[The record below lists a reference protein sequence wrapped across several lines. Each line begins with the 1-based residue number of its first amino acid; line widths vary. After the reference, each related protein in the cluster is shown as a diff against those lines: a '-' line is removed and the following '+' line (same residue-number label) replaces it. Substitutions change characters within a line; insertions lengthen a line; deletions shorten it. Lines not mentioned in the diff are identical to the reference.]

1 MSRIALVLVLG
12 MSGGLTASC
21 SSSEPSPTPTPPT
34 EAGSDVQSTPDVSVK
49 DGHDS
54 ATSIEPDASGPDAS
68 DAKEE
73 PTGLEF
79 APPYPA
85 VVYPVENPKKA
96 EIAML
101 GKILFWEEQI
111 GELDNM
117 ACGTCHR
124 PEGGGSDPRAS
135 EAASLNLGK
144 DGIMGTPDDVR
155 GGRGVVHCDHTT
167 HLPYAEGGTVAQ
179 ITGRKPPTYFDAMFF
194 PYLFWD
200 GRAGEEFI
208 DPVSKKSVIA
218 KGAALE
224 TQASGPPTNPTEM
237 GCEDTSDAGTADAA
251 ERWTYIA
258 TKLTTVVPLARAK
271 YVPDAMKAAIT
282 AAGNSYPN
290 LFQAAWGSAEVTPAH
305 IIMSIAN
312 HERTLTSNDTPWD
325 RFNGGEKT
333 ALTAAQQRGLAL
345 FNTKARCNL
354 CHQPPLFSD
363 AARGPGLPVGKN
375 ADGGA
380 SDGFHNVG
388 FLDPSIDQGR
398 GSGQMKTPTLRNV
411 GLREAGGLMHN
422 GTGPGAT
429 LGDVLNAYKAGGSV
443 ATNRDGL
450 MQQLDLTTAELDDLA
465 DFLRNGLTDAR
476 VKDEQPPFDKPILST
491 EPVK

>member
-1 MSRIALVLVLG
+1 MSRIALFLVLG
-12 MSGGLTASC
+12 VSGALNASC
-21 SSSEPSPTPTPPT
+21 SSDEPAPTPTPSN
-34 EAGSDVQSTPDVSVK
+34 EAGPDVQSSPDVSVT
-49 DGHDS
+49 DAHDS
-54 ATSIEPDASGPDAS
+54 GTTITEPDSSAPDAS

-124 PEGGGSDPRAS
+124 PKAGGSDPRAS
-135 EAASLNLGK
+135 EAASLNFGADK
-144 DGIMGTPDDVR
+144 VMGTPDDVR

-167 HLPYAEGGTVAQ
+167 HLPIPDAGTVAQ

-200 GRAGEEFI
+200 GRAGEEFK
-208 DPVSKKSVIA
+208 DPVSGATVIA

-237 GCEDTSDAGTADAA
+237 GCDGTATAG

-258 TKLTTVVPLARAK
+258 TKLTSVVPLAKAK
-271 YVPDAMKAAIT
+271 FVPDAMKAAIT
-282 AAGNSYPN
+282 AAGSSYPN
-290 LFQAAWGSAEVTPAH
+290 LFQAAWGSPDVTPAH

-312 HERTLTSNDTPWD
+312 HERTLTSSDTPWD

-375 ADGGA
+375 AEGGT

-388 FLDPSIDQGR
+388 FLDPSIDPGR
-398 GSGQMKTPTLRNV
+398 GMGQMKTPTLRNV
-411 GLREAGGLMHN
+411 GLREAGGLLHN

-429 LGDVLNAYKAGGSV
+429 LGDVLNAYKSGGSV
-443 ATNRDGL
+443 ATFRDGL

-465 DFLRNGLTDAR
+465 DFIRNGLTDAR